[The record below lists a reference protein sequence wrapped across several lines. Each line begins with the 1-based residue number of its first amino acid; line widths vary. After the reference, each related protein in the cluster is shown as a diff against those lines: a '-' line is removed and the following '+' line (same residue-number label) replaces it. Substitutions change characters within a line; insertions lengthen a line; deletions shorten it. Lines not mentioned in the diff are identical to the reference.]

1 MVTSR
6 LPFGYYRFRL
16 VEDLSLTSFMLSQI
30 KSIVVFG
37 SWLGSYHKYGT
48 YLATSHTNI
57 QIPMEL
63 SELTGL
69 RSKQI
74 WYG

>member
-6 LPFGYYRFRL
+6 LPFGYDRFGL
-16 VEDLSLTSFMLSQI
+16 VEDLSLIVFILSQI

-37 SWLGSYHKYGT
+37 FWLGSYHKYGT
-48 YLATSHTNI
+48 YLAISHTNI
-57 QIPMEL
+57 EIPMES

-69 RSKQI
+69 MSKQI
-74 WYG
+74 QYR